1 MMSKG
6 NYSLSKKQRRGNIV
20 SYAVLIIGALL
31 VILPILWMFITA
43 LKDDLEIYQMNGRI
57 LPEAITATSFIRI
70 WKDYD
75 FVLYF
80 RNSLGVTLVAV
91 LISLVASTLTGYG
104 ATRFNFRGKNT
115 FLSFILMTQMFP
127 SIMLLVPFYKI
138 LSVYGLNNSLVG
150 LCIVYVSF
158 TIPFCSW
165 MMVGYFRTIPTEID
179 ESAAIDGASHLQTF
193 WKIALPLLV
202 PSIKSAAI
210 LSMVGSL
217 KYFDLIYVMTG
228 GGPGTSTEL
237 MATYMYKQSF
247 KTFNMGYGSAVA
259 GGMFILI
266 SMVSLITMKLLNGKK
281 ED

>member
-6 NYSLSKKQRRGNIV
+6 NYSLSKNQRRGNIV

-104 ATRFNFRGKNT
+104 ATRFNLFHNADVDTVFDVSRSIYEKDFQKINTVYKEKAIPAELGVVIGAITESQRLINHALQSEKKGGQIYMCGALEELVNEGVQRGRQEGRIEG
-115 FLSFILMTQMFP
+115 LQEGILKGQLEG
-127 SIMLLVPFYKI
+127 IHANI
-138 LSVYGLNNSLVG
+138 
-150 LCIVYVSF
+150 
-158 TIPFCSW
+158 
-165 MMVGYFRTIPTEID
+165 RTC
-179 ESAAIDGASHLQTF
+179 
-193 WKIALPLLV
+193 
-202 PSIKSAAI
+202 
-210 LSMVGSL
+210 
-217 KYFDLIYVMTG
+217 
-228 GGPGTSTEL
+228 
-237 MATYMYKQSF
+237 
-247 KTFNMGYGSAVA
+247 KTFKISKSDTIKNVA
-259 GGMFILI
+259 KEF
-266 SMVSLITMKLLNGKK
+266 SLS
-281 ED
+281 EDEARDYVEKYW